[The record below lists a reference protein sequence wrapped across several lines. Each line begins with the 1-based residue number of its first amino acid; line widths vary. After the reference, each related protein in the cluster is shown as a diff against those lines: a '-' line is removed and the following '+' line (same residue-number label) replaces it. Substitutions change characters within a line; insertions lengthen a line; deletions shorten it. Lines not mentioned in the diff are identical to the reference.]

1 MFLKKKKIYIY
12 NNNSIQIYWYVS
24 ILIFYKVKKWRG
36 KAKKRPRDLSWWR
49 FEKPSASCLFGKDY
63 FCQLILL
70 FSLFLL
76 LFMSPVTLFDTIQGF
91 YGTISTNFYLYLQ
104 YFQQKKFIFNKIGGF
119 QTDSQL
125 AVNKTKTRR
134 IQRQRRKGR
143 IIRIY
148 IDGWFNNGGAARMIS
163 CMMRGG
169 GGGRECCGF
178 GFACTF

>member
-1 MFLKKKKIYIY
+1 M
-12 NNNSIQIYWYVS
+12 
-24 ILIFYKVKKWRG
+24 
-36 KAKKRPRDLSWWR
+36 SWWR
-49 FEKPSASCLFGKDY
+49 FEKPSTSCLFGKDY

-70 FSLFLL
+70 FSLFLP
-76 LFMSPVTLFDTIQGF
+76 LFMSPATLFDTIQGF
-91 YGTISTNFYLYLQ
+91 YGTISANFYLYLQHFYLYLQ
-104 YFQQKKFIFNKIGGF
+104 YFQEKKIIFNKISGL

-143 IIRIY
+143 RIRIY

-163 CMMRGG
+163 CMTRGG
-169 GGGRECCGF
+169 GRGRECCGF